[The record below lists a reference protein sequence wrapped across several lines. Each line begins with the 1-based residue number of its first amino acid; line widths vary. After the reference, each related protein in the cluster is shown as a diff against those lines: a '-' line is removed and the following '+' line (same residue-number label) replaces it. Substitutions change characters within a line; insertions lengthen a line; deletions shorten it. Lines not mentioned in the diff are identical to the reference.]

1 MEIKEIL
8 KSMELGGGGGGVHFA
23 LCKSLSTAFSI
34 QKAITK
40 INLYWILIQS
50 FCLNKTG
57 YELAGING

>member
-8 KSMELGGGGGGVHFA
+8 KSMELGGGGGVHFA
-23 LCKSLSTAFSI
+23 LCKSLSMAFSI